1 MLLVALFLC
10 IVMML
15 GASTLFFTTKTD
27 VQTSVNLAREI
38 RATYLAESI
47 AAQIEA
53 RAIRTLWALRFW
65 SVESLEAG
73 STEPQISFDQDS
85 GHVDLSKDTFP
96 GGFQFRGIVKDL
108 DSALKTYRVYVE
120 IQLDNE
126 SFSYAWDKQ
135 YQEGVLEGLNRD
147 SSIFDK
153 KLENMSTGTAPT
165 DQFLDEVKETAT
177 APQENTVQYQ
187 FRQLLDKL
195 KSDSDAFE
203 AAGTVTANPDGGE
216 PPPKPVPPTDI

>member
-1 MLLVALFLC
+1 MILVALFLC
-10 IVMML
+10 MIMML

-27 VQTSVNLAREI
+27 VQTSVNIAREI

-47 AAQIEA
+47 ATQIEA

-73 STEPQISFDQDS
+73 STEPQITFDQSS
-85 GHVDLSKDTFP
+85 GHVDLSKDSFP
-96 GGFQFRGIVKDL
+96 GGFQFHGIVKDL
-108 DSALKTYRVYVE
+108 DSALKTYRIYVE
-120 IQLDNE
+120 IVLDGE
-126 SFSYAWDKQ
+126 TFSYAWDKQ

-147 SSIFDK
+147 SSLFDK
-153 KLENMSTGTAPT
+153 KLENLTQGAAPT
-165 DQFLDEVKETAT
+165 DQFLDEVKDTAL

-187 FRQLLDKL
+187 FRQLLEKL
-195 KSDSDAFE
+195 KDDSDAFE

-216 PPPKPVPPTDI
+216 PPPKPIPPTDL